1 MGVVL
6 QCDNYT
12 NFNEH
17 MQDIIQQ
24 LTLTVDILRMN
35 FPIVLMILAI
45 LWGIH
50 FVNWSIGYRLNIF
63 GIYPRHPFGLIGIP
77 ASPFLHGHFNHI
89 FFNSIPLVIL
99 ASFILLN
106 GLHHFLIISMII
118 IVLCGFATWL
128 FGRPSI
134 HIGASGVIMGYL
146 GYCLV
151 AAYSQPGV
159 ISVAIGLVCIYY
171 FGSMLFSIF
180 PSDVRTSWEAH
191 LFGLMAGVA
200 SIYIAPFIHF

>member
-1 MGVVL
+1 ML

-12 NFNEH
+12 NFKDY

-24 LTLTVDILRMN
+24 LTLTVDIFRLN
-35 FPIVLMILAI
+35 LPIVLTLLAI

-50 FVNWSIGYRLNIF
+50 FINWSIGYRLNLL
-63 GIYPRHPFGLIGIP
+63 GIYPRHPLGLIGI
-77 ASPFLHGHFNHI
+77 ATSPFLHGHFNHI
-89 FFNSIPLVIL
+89 FFNSIPLAIL
-99 ASFILLN
+99 ASFVLLN
-106 GLHHFLIISMII
+106 GLPNFLTISLII
-118 IVLCGFATWL
+118 IVLTGFATWL
-128 FGRPSI
+128 FGRKNI

-159 ISVAIGLVCIYY
+159 ISVGIGLVCLYY

-200 SIYIAPFIHF
+200 AFYSAPLVHI